1 MLFSEKTMDKERDT
15 SKNSEQLNNL
25 PVLETNPAR
34 EFFDFVIDLL
44 KTGLIVF
51 ILAIILR
58 YLAVQPYIV
67 DGESMMPNYHN
78 HEYLLAEKVS
88 YLIGQPE
95 RGDVIVFKYPKNT
108 SVNYIKRVIGLP
120 GDTVKIY
127 NNEVVIVNAD
137 HPAGFVLDESSYL
150 PKENQTLMPDGDPFS
165 QVLGT
170 DQYFVLGDNREH
182 SSDSRDWGIL
192 PKNDI
197 SGRAWLTLL
206 PFDRASVH
214 KRVTYSLGYPLLLPS
229 LALH

>member
-1 MLFSEKTMDKERDT
+1 MEDERDL

-58 YLAVQPYIV
+58 YFAIQPYIV
-67 DGESMMPNYHN
+67 DGQSMMPNYHDR
-78 HEYLLAEKVS
+78 EYLLAEKVS
-88 YLIGQPE
+88 YLTGQPK
-95 RGDVIVFKYPKNT
+95 RGDVIVFKYPKNP
-108 SVNYIKRVIGLP
+108 SVNYIKRIIGLP
-120 GDTVKIY
+120 GETVKI
-127 NNEVVIVNAD
+127 NNNQVIIVNAE
-137 HPAGFVLDESSYL
+137 HPTGFVLDETSYL
-150 PKENQTLMPDGDPFS
+150 PTENQTLTTDGEPFS
-165 QVLGT
+165 RVLNA
-170 DQYFVLGDNREH
+170 DEYFVLGDNREH

-206 PFDRASVH
+206 PFNRATIH
-214 KRVTYSLGYPLLLPS
+214 KRVTYSFGYPLLLAALS
-229 LALH
+229 LY